1 MDDPARINDVRGLIA
16 PIGVGPPADSHHA
29 SQIGGDVGRLAGRGS
44 AKLPEAAG
52 GSDGEEA
59 GGTVAKRARLQVRQG
74 GVHLPDGDG
83 PVTSDDD
90 LRTDLYRTVTM
101 DDLLAVPAGGNPS
114 PRNRKKLS
122 SARLDLYSLGRPRSG
137 IGRLDRTGRPSRRR
151 SAWPVQSDIRRRSV
165 YPMAFKKPAA

>member
-1 MDDPARINDVRGLIA
+1 M
-16 PIGVGPPADSHHA
+16 
-29 SQIGGDVGRLAGRGS
+29 GRLAGRGS

-90 LRTDLYRTVTM
+90 LRADLYRTVTM
-101 DDLLAVPAGGNPS
+101 VGVDT
-114 PRNRKKLS
+114 
-122 SARLDLYSLGRPRSG
+122 
-137 IGRLDRTGRPSRRR
+137 IFSRRR
-151 SAWPVQSDIRRRSV
+151 APADMIMRKNAAFGRTATGRKTVRCSGPLHYRVDRREPPPGSAD
-165 YPMAFKKPAA
+165 